1 MQPREILHGET
12 ALFRAARYGKTET
25 FNFLADQ
32 ILESDEA
39 EQKDVIQRKDKTT
52 ILHMADG
59 HPCSAIG

>member
-39 EQKDVIQRKDKTT
+39 EKKDVFQRKD
-52 ILHMADG
+52 
-59 HPCSAIG
+59 